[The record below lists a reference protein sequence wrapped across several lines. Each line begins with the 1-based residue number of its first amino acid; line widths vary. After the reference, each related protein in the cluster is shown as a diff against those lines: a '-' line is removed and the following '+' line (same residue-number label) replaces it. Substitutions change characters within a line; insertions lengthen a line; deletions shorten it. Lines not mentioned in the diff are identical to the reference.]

1 MITRICLIT
10 PPSIFLLDERV
21 FMTLGI
27 LKVAAVLE
35 QAGIEVEML
44 DLSGVENYE
53 EVVRDHVRGGSATCY
68 GLTATTPQ
76 MPAATKIFRAIRAL
90 NSSARIILGGPHV
103 TLIHAAYKFEQKRG
117 VTGRATTAFR
127 LLEDMFDVLV
137 VGDGEIAIFEALGD
151 SPAKLVD
158 GDDPKSDL
166 FLTSQKL
173 TELPFP
179 ARHLI
184 DVDSYQYTIDGVRAL
199 SMIAQLGCLAAGTKI
214 RLSSGREIPIEDVKV
229 GDLLLC
235 WNEDERR
242 FDVGPVAAAW
252 NREADDLWKL
262 RTSCGTIL
270 VTSEHP
276 IWTETG
282 WKKVADLEPGKD
294 RIGYLL
300 DVQSQVRSEAV
311 SREHGAL
318 LQQFMPPA
326 ASAEN
331 VPDLSEGVH
340 ADAGV
345 RAGSQLLL
353 STMPVRVDAHARQ
366 REVVARWAGSGE
378 GAVGFDDPNG
388 AGREIEHQSVACQC
402 ADAARAQAFVGY
414 EARRAQ
420 SNEAPRGCRE
430 GVGDYQGEVGAVLF
444 GADEARVEGREDPIS
459 VAEERYD
466 SASEREGASPFGY
479 PDRGGA
485 DVSVRRQPGVLDWAV
500 RVWTAAQSRL
510 HRRAAEEGD
519 LAARRVL
526 APEGVGGDRGEGL
539 YVEGLEGAGGVVE
552 GASTK
557 GPSGVATADTQLRFS
572 TLVAREWVGPSR
584 VYNLTVC
591 PGHSYIANGI
601 VVHNCPFGCG
611 FCGGR
616 MSPFLRRIRMRT
628 SENIVQEMV
637 QLYKAYGVTGF
648 MLYDDELNVNPKIV
662 ELMELIAKAQR
673 DLGAEFRLRGFI
685 KAELFT
691 DPQAEAMYKAGFRWI
706 LVGFESGHER
716 ILTNIQ
722 KKASQADNTRAMDIA
737 RRHNLKVKALMS
749 VGHPGESEETVRA
762 TRDWLLEVKPA
773 DFDATAITT
782 YPGTPYFDEALETK
796 PGVWTYTYAKT
807 GDRLH
812 SIEVDYREVAEYYKG
827 VPGEYTSY
835 VYTDHLSA
843 KELVQQRDRLEAD
856 VRAKLGI
863 PYNAGAPAV
872 RYEHSMG
879 QGVIPANILRS
890 TATAGLKAV

>member
-1 MITRICLIT
+1 MIKRICLIT

-53 EVVRDHVRGGSATCY
+53 EVVRDHVRSGSATCY

-76 MPAATKIFRAIRAL
+76 MPAATKVYRAIRGM
-90 NSSARIILGGPHV
+90 SPSARIILGGPHV

-117 VTGRATTAFR
+117 ATGRATTAFR
-127 LLEDMFDVLV
+127 LLEDMYDVLV
-137 VGDGEIAIFEALGD
+137 VGDGELAVFDALKD
-151 SPAKLVD
+151 DPPKLVD

-166 FLTSQKL
+166 FLTNQKL

-199 SMIAQLGCLAAGTKI
+199 SMIAQLG
-214 RLSSGREIPIEDVKV
+214 
-229 GDLLLC
+229 
-235 WNEDERR
+235 
-242 FDVGPVAAAW
+242 
-252 NREADDLWKL
+252 
-262 RTSCGTIL
+262 
-270 VTSEHP
+270 
-276 IWTETG
+276 
-282 WKKVADLEPGKD
+282 
-294 RIGYLL
+294 
-300 DVQSQVRSEAV
+300 
-311 SREHGAL
+311 
-318 LQQFMPPA
+318 
-326 ASAEN
+326 
-331 VPDLSEGVH
+331 
-340 ADAGV
+340 
-345 RAGSQLLL
+345 
-353 STMPVRVDAHARQ
+353 
-366 REVVARWAGSGE
+366 
-378 GAVGFDDPNG
+378 
-388 AGREIEHQSVACQC
+388 
-402 ADAARAQAFVGY
+402 
-414 EARRAQ
+414 
-420 SNEAPRGCRE
+420 
-430 GVGDYQGEVGAVLF
+430 
-444 GADEARVEGREDPIS
+444 
-459 VAEERYD
+459 
-466 SASEREGASPFGY
+466 
-479 PDRGGA
+479 
-485 DVSVRRQPGVLDWAV
+485 
-500 RVWTAAQSRL
+500 
-510 HRRAAEEGD
+510 
-519 LAARRVL
+519 
-526 APEGVGGDRGEGL
+526 
-539 YVEGLEGAGGVVE
+539 
-552 GASTK
+552 
-557 GPSGVATADTQLRFS
+557 
-572 TLVAREWVGPSR
+572 
-584 VYNLTVC
+584 
-591 PGHSYIANGI
+591 
-601 VVHNCPFGCG
+601 CPFGCG

-673 DLGAEFRLRGFI
+673 DLGVEFRLRGFI

-691 DPQAEAMYKAGFRWI
+691 DQQAEAMCKAGFRWI

-773 DFDATAITT
+773 DFDATVITT

-843 KELVQQRDRLEAD
+843 KELVQQRDWLEAD

>member
-1 MITRICLIT
+1 MIKRICLIT

-35 QAGIEVEML
+35 QAGVEVEML

-53 EVVRDHVRGGSATCY
+53 EVVRDHVRGGGTACY

-76 MPAATKIFRAIRAL
+76 MPAATKIYRAIRSL
-90 NSSARIILGGPHV
+90 NPSARIILGGPHV

-127 LLEDMFDVLV
+127 LLEDMYDVLV
-137 VGDGEIAIFEALGD
+137 VGDGEIAIFDALKEN
-151 SPAKLVD
+151 PPKLVD

-166 FLTSQKL
+166 FLNNQKL

-184 DVDSYQYTIDGVRAL
+184 DVDSYKYSIDGVRAL
-199 SMIAQLGCLAAGTKI
+199 SMIAQLG
-214 RLSSGREIPIEDVKV
+214 
-229 GDLLLC
+229 
-235 WNEDERR
+235 
-242 FDVGPVAAAW
+242 
-252 NREADDLWKL
+252 
-262 RTSCGTIL
+262 
-270 VTSEHP
+270 
-276 IWTETG
+276 
-282 WKKVADLEPGKD
+282 
-294 RIGYLL
+294 
-300 DVQSQVRSEAV
+300 
-311 SREHGAL
+311 
-318 LQQFMPPA
+318 
-326 ASAEN
+326 
-331 VPDLSEGVH
+331 
-340 ADAGV
+340 
-345 RAGSQLLL
+345 
-353 STMPVRVDAHARQ
+353 
-366 REVVARWAGSGE
+366 
-378 GAVGFDDPNG
+378 
-388 AGREIEHQSVACQC
+388 
-402 ADAARAQAFVGY
+402 
-414 EARRAQ
+414 
-420 SNEAPRGCRE
+420 
-430 GVGDYQGEVGAVLF
+430 
-444 GADEARVEGREDPIS
+444 
-459 VAEERYD
+459 
-466 SASEREGASPFGY
+466 
-479 PDRGGA
+479 
-485 DVSVRRQPGVLDWAV
+485 
-500 RVWTAAQSRL
+500 
-510 HRRAAEEGD
+510 
-519 LAARRVL
+519 
-526 APEGVGGDRGEGL
+526 
-539 YVEGLEGAGGVVE
+539 
-552 GASTK
+552 
-557 GPSGVATADTQLRFS
+557 
-572 TLVAREWVGPSR
+572 
-584 VYNLTVC
+584 
-591 PGHSYIANGI
+591 
-601 VVHNCPFGCG
+601 CPFGCG

-637 QLYKAYGVTGF
+637 QLHKAYGATGF

-673 DLGAEFRLRGFI
+673 NLGVEFRLRGFI

-691 DPQAEAMYKAGFRWI
+691 DQQAEAMYKAGFRWI

-773 DFDATAITT
+773 DFDATVITT
-782 YPGTPYFDEALETK
+782 YPGTPYFDEAVETR
-796 PGVWTYTYAKT
+796 PGVWTYTYART

-843 KELVQQRDRLEAD
+843 KELVRQRDRLEAD
-856 VRAKLGI
+856 VREKLGI

-890 TATAGLKAV
+890 TAMAGLKAV